1 MEEEFI
7 ENVIKTYRSQGIV
20 TELIPRGAVKHLR
33 GCLWCMDLEGIKHID
48 SVTISS
54 QRGSREL
61 DSDPVYNFEYA
72 LRGTINE
79 VPTGRLIVKTES
91 SWKGFIRRELKTV
104 SWAVPE
110 SSDISGFKRY
120 GESPKPGEL
129 YEGGPNKLLVDLL
142 NTDISLLEDLQCFL
156 EGLGDLTSLVVYS
169 DRWGESLR
177 LAIGTWFN
185 EDKSREVFI
194 SPSYIDISSSVFGYV
209 QEVRQRLGG
218 ITF

>member
-79 VPTGRLIVKTES
+79 VPPGRLIVKTES

-142 NTDISLLEDLQCFL
+142 NTDILLLEDLKCFL

-177 LAIGTWFN
+177 LAVGTWFN
-185 EDKSREVFI
+185 EDRSREVFI
-194 SPSYIDISSSVFGYV
+194 SPLYIDISSSVFGYV

-218 ITF
+218 LTF